1 MKALQ
6 ADAQWKPR
14 EGYKPTERESRDK
27 RASMGSDL
35 FCHPS
40 LKLVDIPVPEPKD
53 DEVLLRVTVAGICTN
68 DVRDYKGS
76 RYTYPRIGGHEY
88 AGGIEKLGKD
98 VDNGIFHIGQKVVN
112 YIIDECGVCYNCKH
126 EHENICDSAESGKT
140 FYNEGG
146 ISGYFGFSEYIAV
159 KARHLHMVPNDTP
172 DELAAFTEPLA
183 CVINSINKTGIRMGD
198 DVVIIGGGVMGLLHV
213 LCAKRQGASV
223 IVSETSADR
232 RKLALELVA
241 DAVIDPVESDPVEK
255 IKQLT
260 NGRGANVVYN
270 TTAIPAVAKQAIDM
284 CAKSGLVNMFSSIHP
299 NEPILVD
306 AGRLHSQEIRITG
319 TVSPTVRSFAQ
330 AVDCIAK
337 GIIDVKPLIEKVY
350 DYTDIKEALEA
361 AMRPETFKVLVKFSE

>member
-1 MKALQ
+1 MKACVLE
-6 ADAQWKPR
+6 KPYDVR
-14 EGYKPTERESRDK
+14 IKELP
-27 RASMGSDL
+27 
-35 FCHPS
+35 
-40 LKLVDIPVPEPKD
+40 IPEPKD

-88 AGGIEKLGKD
+88 AGVIEKLGKD

-112 YIIDECGVCYNCKH
+112 YIIDECGVCYNCMH

-232 RKLALELVA
+232 RKLALELGA

>member
-1 MKALQ
+1 MKACVLE
-6 ADAQWKPR
+6 KPYDVR
-14 EGYKPTERESRDK
+14 IKELP
-27 RASMGSDL
+27 
-35 FCHPS
+35 
-40 LKLVDIPVPEPKD
+40 IPEPKD

-88 AGGIEKLGKD
+88 AGVIEKLGKD

-232 RKLALELVA
+232 RKLALELGA

-260 NGRGANVVYN
+260 NGRGANV
-270 TTAIPAVAKQAIDM
+270 
-284 CAKSGLVNMFSSIHP
+284 VNMFSSIHP

>member
-1 MKALQ
+1 MKACVLE
-6 ADAQWKPR
+6 KPYDVR
-14 EGYKPTERESRDK
+14 IKELP
-27 RASMGSDL
+27 
-35 FCHPS
+35 
-40 LKLVDIPVPEPKD
+40 IPEPKD

-88 AGGIEKLGKD
+88 AGVIEKLGKD

-146 ISGYFGFSEYIAV
+146 ISGYFGFAEYIAV

-232 RKLALELVA
+232 RKLALELGA

-255 IKQLT
+255 ISCIQYYGDT
-260 NGRGANVVYN
+260 R
-270 TTAIPAVAKQAIDM
+270 
-284 CAKSGLVNMFSSIHP
+284 SSQTG
-299 NEPILVD
+299 NRYVC
-306 AGRLHSQEIRITG
+306 QE
-319 TVSPTVRSFAQ
+319 RS
-330 AVDCIAK
+330 C
-337 GIIDVKPLIEKVY
+337 
-350 DYTDIKEALEA
+350 
-361 AMRPETFKVLVKFSE
+361 